1 MSETNVKIAYLCDKK
16 ECEVCNNPECMHTCN
31 IEHASS
37 FYKVDDDR
45 YMEHFR
51 PSITLERFVK
61 CFVSEDEW
69 VKVFCFDIECS
80 GIYNYD
86 GFAGEILRDKID
98 IDLANRKVISVAV
111 TIDGSLHITV
121 E

>member
-1 MSETNVKIAYLCDKK
+1 MNHQDVKVAYICDKK
-16 ECEVCNNPECMHTCN
+16 ACEVCHDAEYMHTLD

-37 FYKVDDDR
+37 FHDAGDNK

-69 VKVFCFDIECS
+69 VKVICLAIDCP

-86 GFAGEILRDKID
+86 GLAGEIHRNKID
-98 IDLANRKVISVAV
+98 RDLANRKVTSVSV
-111 TIDGSLHITV
+111 TVDGSLHIDV